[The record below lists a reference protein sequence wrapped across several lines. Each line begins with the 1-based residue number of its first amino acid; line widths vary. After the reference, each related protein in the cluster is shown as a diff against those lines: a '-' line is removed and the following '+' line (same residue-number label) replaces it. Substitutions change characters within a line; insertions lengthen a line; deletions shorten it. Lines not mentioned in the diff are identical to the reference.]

1 MQGFGKSGPDYVW
14 PNNKKIAVNFV
25 INYEEGAENSPI
37 YGDEYAERY
46 GGEFLSKSLPAGQ
59 RNMSMESLFEYGSRS
74 GIWRLTRLF
83 DDHNIP
89 LTFFVTGKA
98 LSQNPEF
105 CKYLQGCQH
114 EVAGHG
120 YRWIDYAAMSQKQ
133 ERADIEKCV
142 ADIQKYTNKQVA
154 GWYTGRR
161 SVNTRDLLRKIG
173 GFLYDS
179 DSYADDLPY
188 FEDEHL
194 IIPYT
199 LVNNDFRLSTSPGF
213 SSAEDFYQHLCWTF
227 DYLAKEDRVSLM
239 SIGLHAR
246 ISGHPGRCMA
256 VAKFLEHIN
265 GNANV
270 WLVSREE
277 LARYLLSATV
287 RKRIKLP
294 QA

>member
-1 MQGFGKSGPDYVW
+1 MQRDMQGFGRHGPDYVW
-14 PNNKKIAVNFV
+14 PKNKKIAVNFV

-37 YGDEYAERY
+37 YGDEFAERY

-59 RNMSMESLFEYGSRS
+59 RNMSMESLFEYGSRA

-83 DDHNIP
+83 DEQKIP

-105 CKYLQGCQH
+105 CEYLQGSKH

-120 YRWIDYAAMSQKQ
+120 YRWIDYAAISQKH

-142 ADIQKYTNKQVA
+142 ADIQKHTNKQVF

-161 SVNTRDLLRKIG
+161 SENTRDLLRKIG

-188 FEDEHL
+188 FEDKHL

-213 SSAEDFYQHLCWTF
+213 ASAEDFYQHLCWTF
-227 DYLAKEDRVSLM
+227 DYLVRENRVSLM

-256 VAKFLEHIN
+256 VAKFLQHIE
-265 GNANV
+265 GNTNV

-277 LARYLLSATV
+277 LARYLLSPRSNFAS
-287 RKRIKLP
+287 
-294 QA
+294 